1 MAINKIE
8 KFHLEESA
16 YNLRQAGKSYRDI
29 AIELSGTSGTR
40 ITPNTVQRFFD
51 THDNIREE
59 IIQDIIERNDT
70 IIATS
75 IAQSFDINSYRIRL
89 TSVLMELLNKKMA
102 GDYQDGKEIA
112 ALAKEIREGLN
123 DMDKNISPL
132 IPQQG
137 AMDYNIG
144 ATLTD
149 DQLLAALK
157 LTEPDTV

>member
-1 MAINKIE
+1 MATNSIE
-8 KFHLEESA
+8 KYHLEERA
-16 YNLRQAGKSYRDI
+16 YDLKQSGKSYSEI
-29 AIELSGTSGTR
+29 AKILSETTETK
-40 ITPNTVQRFFD
+40 ITKSSVFRFFD
-51 THDNIREE
+51 THDNIRDEL
-59 IIQDIIERNDT
+59 IQNIIERNDT
-70 IIATS
+70 IITQS
-75 IAQSFDINSYRIRL
+75 IAQSFDINSFRIRL
-89 TSVLMELLNKKMA
+89 TSSLMELLNKKMV

>member
-8 KFHLEESA
+8 KFNLEESA

-29 AIELSGTSGTR
+29 ASELSGTSGTR

-51 THDNIREE
+51 THDDLREE
-59 IIQDIIERNDT
+59 LIQNIIERNDT

-89 TSVLMELLNKKMA
+89 TSLLMELLNKKMA
-102 GDYQDGKEIA
+102 GDYPDGKEIA

>member
-29 AIELSGTSGTR
+29 ASELSGTSGTR

-59 IIQDIIERNDT
+59 LIQNIIERNDT

-75 IAQSFDINSYRIRL
+75 ITQSFDINSYRIRL
-89 TSVLMELLNKKMA
+89 TASLMELLNKKLTT
-102 GDYQDGKEIA
+102 DYQDGKEIA

>member
-8 KFHLEESA
+8 KFNLEESA

-29 AIELSGTSGTR
+29 ASELSGTSGTR

-51 THDNIREE
+51 THDDLREE
-59 IIQDIIERNDT
+59 LIQNIIERNDT

-102 GDYQDGKEIA
+102 
-112 ALAKEIREGLN
+112 
-123 DMDKNISPL
+123 
-132 IPQQG
+132 
-137 AMDYNIG
+137 
-144 ATLTD
+144 
-149 DQLLAALK
+149 
-157 LTEPDTV
+157 